1 MTELAPLSIGFSWS
15 MFGAVAATE
24 MIQPTTDSAARSATA
39 ATTPHA
45 STARPPTLP
54 RPRRLRSCR
63 WRWVIGV
70 RGGSLERFY
79 PAHSATAEDRPAL
92 VSLSRQE
99 ARSPA
104 AIEPRSDAR

>member
-1 MTELAPLSIGFSWS
+1 MTELAPLSIGLSWS

-24 MIQPTTDSAARSATA
+24 MIQPTTDSAAGSPT
-39 ATTPHA
+39 ATTSPKA
-45 STARPPTLP
+45 SSARLPTLP
-54 RPRRLRSCR
+54 QPRRLRSCR

-92 VSLSRQE
+92 VSLFRE
-99 ARSPA
+99 EGRC
-104 AIEPRSDAR
+104 